1 MTIPATADKEMM
13 MNLKAERQVA
23 HLGYEK
29 TQSRMNFESSKLKY
43 DPIKSGDEI
52 TRCLEH
58 VSIEMVQGFSGS
70 PALIKEKG
78 KFYAIGVI
86 SKTKDSSTSSFF
98 SVPVTELDKTS
109 MRWKD

>member
-1 MTIPATADKEMM
+1 
-13 MNLKAERQVA
+13 
-23 HLGYEK
+23 
-29 TQSRMNFESSKLKY
+29 
-43 DPIKSGDEI
+43 
-52 TRCLEH
+52 
-58 VSIEMVQGFSGS
+58 MVQGFSGS